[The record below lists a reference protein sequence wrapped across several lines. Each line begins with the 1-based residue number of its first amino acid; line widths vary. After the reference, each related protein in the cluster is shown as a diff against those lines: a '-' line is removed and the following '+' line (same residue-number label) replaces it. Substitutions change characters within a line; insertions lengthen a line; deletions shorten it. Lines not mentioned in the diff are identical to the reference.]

1 MLINKKINLL
11 AIKKQALEEE
21 IQACR
26 EIITHAAAEVD
37 ERFRDRHPELF
48 KTKNKETK
56 QITEKH
62 NKQRQQEQEKVNIS
76 QSVSKESKEVYR
88 KIVLKTHPDRL
99 LDEVSPSEREEK
111 IKLYQKAVKAQEE
124 DDIIMLCFIADKL
137 GVPLPKVSKQDIKKT
152 ENKIAKMQAEIKNL
166 EETVIWQWF
175 IAEGKHKENILE
187 RLMIL
192 MYEQT
197 TKDNT
202 SA

>member
-76 QSVSKESKEVYR
+76 QSVSKE
-88 KIVLKTHPDRL
+88 
-99 LDEVSPSEREEK
+99 
-111 IKLYQKAVKAQEE
+111 
-124 DDIIMLCFIADKL
+124 
-137 GVPLPKVSKQDIKKT
+137 
-152 ENKIAKMQAEIKNL
+152 
-166 EETVIWQWF
+166 
-175 IAEGKHKENILE
+175 
-187 RLMIL
+187 
-192 MYEQT
+192 
-197 TKDNT
+197 
-202 SA
+202 